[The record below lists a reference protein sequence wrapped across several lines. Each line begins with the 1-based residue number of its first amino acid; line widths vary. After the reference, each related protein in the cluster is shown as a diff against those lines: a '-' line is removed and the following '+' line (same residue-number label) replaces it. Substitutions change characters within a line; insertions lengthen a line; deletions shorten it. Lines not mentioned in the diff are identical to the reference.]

1 MVENLEKYLAKLT
14 EKIPDIGCRLCDGA
28 EEEMPQKSLE
38 EETKILI
45 KQEKLDCTLFGRM
58 GNLKELILHDCE
70 LENIGCLAG
79 AQHLKKLILVRCFL
93 KGQDLS
99 ALSQAPALKELSLNV
114 MDGSGLKVLAGIRT
128 LKNLSLRKVTGI
140 KPEDVESFVW
150 LQELRLEEMGICD
163 GSFLLKL
170 KELKSLDLCW
180 HVMENLDFLQA
191 LTKLSKFH
199 LAKKALDERGLLAVP
214 GLVKLKEFVYPVADL
229 KIYANHP
236 CLEKIGMAPDVVQDF
251 GLFLGSRVNSFMI
264 CGNTTES
271 AMQLIMNKMEQYVK
285 IYSYGRESMV

>member
-1 MVENLEKYLAKLT
+1 M
-14 EKIPDIGCRLCDGA
+14 
-28 EEEMPQKSLE
+28 
-38 EETKILI
+38 
-45 KQEKLDCTLFGRM
+45 
-58 GNLKELILHDCE
+58 
-70 LENIGCLAG
+70 
-79 AQHLKKLILVRCFL
+79 
-93 KGQDLS
+93 
-99 ALSQAPALKELSLNV
+99 
-114 MDGSGLKVLAGIRT
+114 
-128 LKNLSLRKVTGI
+128 
-140 KPEDVESFVW
+140 
-150 LQELRLEEMGICD
+150 
-163 GSFLLKL
+163 
-170 KELKSLDLCW
+170 
-180 HVMENLDFLQA
+180 QA

-199 LAKKALDERGLLAVP
+199 LAKKALDERGLSAVP